1 MEQTKRLGA
10 NFQRMSRRFT
20 YRKAVGAVF
29 LLLMGLWA
37 LSGSASPVVGGLGV
51 EMMPLSGSKPPGFM
65 SIVPPL
71 VAVLMALL
79 LKEVY
84 MSLFLA
90 VLSGAWILAL
100 EQQGF
105 PGGILSGLVS
115 VMDRYVIG
123 ALNDRD
129 HLSVLVFSMLIGGMV
144 ALLSRNGGM
153 QGVVVFLS
161 RYANNTRSGQL
172 VTWFLG
178 IVIFFDDYANTLLVG
193 NTMRPVTDR
202 LRISRAKLAYLVD
215 ATAAPIA
222 SVAFISTWIGAELG
236 YIKDGLKNIGDID
249 MAPYQVFMASIPYS
263 FYSWL
268 TLAMMFILIWRRR
281 DFGPMLAAERAARAG
296 KDYTGVGGSA
306 GNDTQAKSAEG
317 EQQEFVMKE
326 GLKPR
331 AWMALVPVATVVF
344 GVLAGLVL
352 TGWDEA
358 VWGDPT
364 KNVWV
369 RCSTIIGQA
378 DSFRALLY
386 GSFAG
391 CAVALGLTLGVRSL
405 NLHESVDSIVQ
416 GFKTMLP
423 ASLIL
428 VLAWSLALL
437 TEELQTA
444 AYISHRL
451 VALQWSPLWLP
462 TLAFGAGALVAFST
476 GTSWGTMAILYPLLL
491 PAGWAMLK
499 AQGWGMEESLPI
511 FYQLVSSILAG
522 AVLGD
527 HCSPISDTTIMSSL
541 SSSCNHLAHVR
552 TQMPYAL
559 TVGAVSVVL
568 GLLPA
573 ALGLSLWLVYPICL
587 GVLWVVVGTWGQK
600 TETTKEAGPIGGSL

>member
-51 EMMPLSGSKPPGFM
+51 ETMPLSGTKAPGFM

-84 MSLFLA
+84 VSLILA

-115 VMDRYVIG
+115 VMDRYVMG
-123 ALNDRD
+123 ALYDRD

-236 YIKDGLKNIGDID
+236 YIRDGLKSIGEID

-268 TLAMMFILIWRRR
+268 TLAMMFMLIWRRR

-296 KDYTGVGGSA
+296 RDFTGVGGSA

-344 GVLAGLVL
+344 GVLAGLVI

-364 KNVWV
+364 KNAWV

-451 VALQWSPLWLP
+451 VALQWSPLALP

>member
-115 VMDRYVIG
+115 VMDRYVMG
-123 ALNDRD
+123 ALYDRD

-153 QGVVVFLS
+153 QGVVAFLS
-161 RYANNTRSGQL
+161 KYANNTRSGQL

-215 ATAAPIA
+215 ATAAPVA
-222 SVAFISTWIGAELG
+222 SIAFISTWIGAELG

-296 KDYTGVGGSA
+296 KDFTGVGGSA

-344 GVLAGLVL
+344 GVLAGLVI

-364 KNVWV
+364 KNFWV

-587 GVLWVVVGTWGQK
+587 GALWVVVGTWGQK
-600 TETTKEAGPIGGSL
+600 TETTIEAGPIGGSL

>member
-1 MEQTKRLGA
+1 MFMEQNKRLGA
-10 NFQRMSRRFT
+10 NFQRMTKGFT

-37 LSGSASPVVGGLGV
+37 LSGSASPVFGGLGA
-51 EMMPLSGSKPPGFM
+51 EMPPLSVPKPPGFM

-84 MSLFLA
+84 VSLFLA

-115 VMDRYVIG
+115 VMDRYIMG
-123 ALNDRD
+123 ALYDRD

-161 RYANNTRSGQL
+161 KYANNTRSGQL

-215 ATAAPIA
+215 ATAAPVA
-222 SVAFISTWIGAELG
+222 SIAFISTWIGAELG
-236 YIKDGLKNIGDID
+236 YIKDGLKTIGDLD

-296 KDYTGVGGSA
+296 NDFTGVGGSA
-306 GNDTQAKSAEG
+306 GNETQATSAEG
-317 EQQEFVMKE
+317 GQQEFVMKE

-331 AWMALVPVATVVF
+331 AWMALVPVATVIF
-344 GVLAGLVL
+344 GVLAGLVI

-391 CAVALGLTLGVRSL
+391 CAVALGLTLGARSL

-462 TLAFGAGALVAFST
+462 VLAFGAGALVAFST

-573 ALGLSLWLVYPICL
+573 ALGLSLWLVYPLCL
-587 GVLWVVVGTWGQK
+587 GVLWVVVGTWGRN
-600 TETTKEAGPIGGSL
+600 TESAT

>member
-1 MEQTKRLGA
+1 MFMEQNKRLGA
-10 NFQRMSRRFT
+10 NFQRMTKRFT
-20 YRKAVGAVF
+20 YRKAVGAV
-29 LLLMGLWA
+29 LLLFLALWA
-37 LSGSASPVVGGLGV
+37 LTGTASPVLGGLGA
-51 EMMPLSGSKPPGFM
+51 EMPPLSVPKPPGFM

-84 MSLFLA
+84 VSLFLA

-115 VMDRYVIG
+115 VMDRYIMG
-123 ALNDRD
+123 ALYDRD

-215 ATAAPIA
+215 ATAAPVA
-222 SVAFISTWIGAELG
+222 SIAFISTWIGAELG
-236 YIKDGLKNIGDID
+236 YIKDGLKNIGDLD

-296 KDYTGVGGSA
+296 KDFTGVGGS
-306 GNDTQAKSAEG
+306 GGYETQATSTEG
-317 EQQEFVMKE
+317 GQQEFVMKE
-326 GLKPR
+326 GLTPR
-331 AWMALVPVATVVF
+331 AWMALVPVATVIF
-344 GVLAGLVL
+344 GVLAGLVI

-364 KNVWV
+364 KNFWV

-391 CAVALGLTLGVRSL
+391 CAVALGLTLGARSL
-405 NLHESVDSIVQ
+405 NLQESVESIVQ

-462 TLAFGAGALVAFST
+462 ALAFGAGALVAFST

-573 ALGLSLWLVYPICL
+573 AMGLSLWLVYPLCL
-587 GVLWVVVGTWGQK
+587 GVLWVVVGTWGRN
-600 TETTKEAGPIGGSL
+600 TESAP

>member
-1 MEQTKRLGA
+1 MFMEQNKRLGA
-10 NFQRMSRRFT
+10 NFQRMTKRFT
-20 YRKAVGAVF
+20 YRKAVGAV
-29 LLLMGLWA
+29 LLLFLALWA
-37 LSGSASPVVGGLGV
+37 LTGTASPVLGGLGA
-51 EMMPLSGSKPPGFM
+51 EMPPLSVPKPPGFM

-84 MSLFLA
+84 VSLFLA

-115 VMDRYVIG
+115 VMDRYIMG
-123 ALNDRD
+123 ALYDRD

-215 ATAAPIA
+215 ATAAPVA
-222 SVAFISTWIGAELG
+222 SIAFISTWIGAELG

-268 TLAMMFILIWRRR
+268 TLAMMFMLIWRRR

-296 KDYTGVGGSA
+296 RDFTGVGGSA

-331 AWMALVPVATVVF
+331 AWMALVPVATVIF
-344 GVLAGLVL
+344 GVLAGLVI

-364 KNVWV
+364 KNFWV

-391 CAVALGLTLGVRSL
+391 CAVALGLTLGARSL
-405 NLHESVDSIVQ
+405 NLQESVESIVQ

-462 TLAFGAGALVAFST
+462 ALAFGAGALVAFST

-573 ALGLSLWLVYPICL
+573 AMGLSLWLVYPLCL
-587 GVLWVVVGTWGQK
+587 GVLWVVVGTWGRN
-600 TETTKEAGPIGGSL
+600 TESAP

>member
-1 MEQTKRLGA
+1 
-10 NFQRMSRRFT
+10 
-20 YRKAVGAVF
+20 
-29 LLLMGLWA
+29 
-37 LSGSASPVVGGLGV
+37 
-51 EMMPLSGSKPPGFM
+51 
-65 SIVPPL
+65 
-71 VAVLMALL
+71 
-79 LKEVY
+79 
-84 MSLFLA
+84 
-90 VLSGAWILAL
+90 
-100 EQQGF
+100 
-105 PGGILSGLVS
+105 
-115 VMDRYVIG
+115 
-123 ALNDRD
+123 
-129 HLSVLVFSMLIGGMV
+129 MLIGGMV

-161 RYANNTRSGQL
+161 KYANNTRSGQL

-215 ATAAPIA
+215 ATAAPVA
-222 SVAFISTWIGAELG
+222 SIAFISTWIGAELG
-236 YIKDGLKNIGDID
+236 YIKDGLKHIGDLDI
-249 MAPYQVFMASIPYS
+249 APYQVFMASIPYS

-296 KDYTGVGGSA
+296 RDFTGVGRSSGVEGAA
-306 GNDTQAKSAEG
+306 GPESDVKAVDGDSH
-317 EQQEFVMKE
+317 EFDMKE

-344 GVLAGLVL
+344 GVLAGLVV

-358 VWGDPT
+358 VWADST
-364 KNVWV
+364 KGFWV

-378 DSFRALLY
+378 DSFKALLY

-391 CAVALGLTLGVRSL
+391 CAVALGLTLGARSL
-405 NLHESVDSIVQ
+405 SLQESVESVVQ

-428 VLAWSLALL
+428 VLAWSLATL

-444 AYISHRL
+444 TYISHRL

-462 TLAFGAGALVAFST
+462 ALAFGAGALVAFST

-499 AQGWGMEESLPI
+499 AQGWGVEESLPI

-573 ALGLSLWLVYPICL
+573 AMGFSLWLIYPLCL
-587 GVLWVVVGTWGQK
+587 GVLWFVVGAWGQN
-600 TETTKEAGPIGGSL
+600 TETND